1 MYRDRL
7 IFNMGIPY
15 LKKTVFILSRGQ
27 DGKATLM
34 THYLS
39 LLYILKHNCV
49 GSWSCRVC
57 IFNHTCT
64 KSWFSKEATWNDMKL
79 KNIYIYALSCI
90 YIYTCISPFPDTID
104 WNPGTIAMLV
114 WGEPNF
120 VEHGC
125 TAQTMLIRCHRQTR
139 YWVCSFDKDRSLP
152 YWFVSWK
159 LIYHTQNWAWMPPK
173 NDIVCYWILP
183 FFVSKFVIL
192 MINCYQSQHSTFSHA
207 VTNYWWTTP

>member
-49 GSWSCRVC
+49 GSCSCRVC

-79 KNIYIYALSCI
+79 NNIYIYIYIYALSCI
-90 YIYTCISPFPDTID
+90 YIYMHITFPRYDRLKSRHNVNACLGWTQLCWARMYCANYANTMPSPDNILS
-104 WNPGTIAMLV
+104 MLV
-114 WGEPNF
+114 W
-120 VEHGC
+120 
-125 TAQTMLIRCHRQTR
+125 
-139 YWVCSFDKDRSLP
+139 
-152 YWFVSWK
+152 
-159 LIYHTQNWAWMPPK
+159 
-173 NDIVCYWILP
+173 
-183 FFVSKFVIL
+183 
-192 MINCYQSQHSTFSHA
+192 
-207 VTNYWWTTP
+207 